1 MKWLANHKKIML
13 IITESCNLRC
23 KYCYEKNKNG
33 KSMSFETA
41 KRIIDHAYLDMSGY
55 ESMVIELH
63 GGEPFINFPLMKKI
77 DDYVIENYNHI
88 PVLFRA
94 ITNGTLVHGEIQD
107 WLKDRVDRYEL
118 MLSIDGKQD
127 QNDENRKLING
138 EGSFKK

>member
-23 KYCYEKNKNG
+23 EYCYEKNKNG

-63 GGEPFINFPLMKKI
+63 GGEPFINFP
-77 DDYVIENYNHI
+77 
-88 PVLFRA
+88 
-94 ITNGTLVHGEIQD
+94 
-107 WLKDRVDRYEL
+107 
-118 MLSIDGKQD
+118 
-127 QNDENRKLING
+127 
-138 EGSFKK
+138 